1 MVEIE
6 AIVIVTVSQMIVL
19 HLVPPKPVPVQLHE
33 KAPRRLVQLPPLEQG
48 FDAHSSISWP
58 PDKFD
63 LIFVADVNV
72 WALKKKGMKMN
83 KLTSESCVGRPKTIT
98 IIGIM
103 DCEAGSSI

>member
-72 WALKKKGMKMN
+72 LGGGGDIEKEGNENEQTDK
-83 KLTSESCVGRPKTIT
+83 
-98 IIGIM
+98 
-103 DCEAGSSI
+103 